1 MADDMIQMQLLLP
14 TARPYGAQ
22 TSAMAGAN
30 VQMRVGSQRW
40 ILLAKYA
47 EHRLLGLTDE
57 QAGLYTGL
65 ADKPGCCYW
74 KRCSELRELG
84 MIKVTDEKRM
94 SRAGE
99 FQRVCVISADGLS
112 VLNSEREMR

>member
-1 MADDMIQMQLLLP
+1 MSDMIQMQLHLP
-14 TARPYGAQ
+14 TARPHGPL

-40 ILLAKYA
+40 QLLAKYA

-57 QAGLYTGL
+57 QAGMFTGL

-74 KRCSELRELG
+74 KRCSELRDMK
-84 MIKVTDEKRM
+84 MIKPTGEKRM

-99 FQRVCVISADGLS
+99 FQRVCVITAEGLS
-112 VLNSEREMR
+112 LLNEKEMR

>member
-1 MADDMIQMQLLLP
+1 MSDVIQMQLFLP
-14 TARPYGAQ
+14 TAHPYDPQ
-22 TSAMAGAN
+22 TSVMAGAN

-40 ILLAKYA
+40 LLLAKYA

-74 KRCSELRELG
+74 KRCSELRDLK
-84 MIKVTDEKRM
+84 MIKPTDEKRL

-99 FQRVCVISADGLS
+99 FQRVCVITEQGLA
-112 VLNSEREMR
+112 VLNEKEMR